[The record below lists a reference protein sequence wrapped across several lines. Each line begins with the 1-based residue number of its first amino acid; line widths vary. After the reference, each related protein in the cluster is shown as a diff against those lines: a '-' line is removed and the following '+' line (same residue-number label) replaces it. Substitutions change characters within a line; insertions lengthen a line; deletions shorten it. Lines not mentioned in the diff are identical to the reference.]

1 MDTVD
6 GFVLRVEENG
16 QGPVVW
22 VSGELDFA
30 TSPLLGDC
38 LEDFYGQ
45 RVTVDFS
52 GVTFVDSSGVA
63 VLARW
68 HQEVGP
74 DSLVLRGVQPGQT
87 KIFEITRHAELLNFD
102 E

>member
-6 GFVLRVEENG
+6 GFTVRVEQDG

-22 VSGELDFA
+22 VSGELDLA
-30 TSPLLGDC
+30 TAPLLRDC
-38 LEDFYGQ
+38 LQDLDGQ

-52 GVTFVDSSGVA
+52 GLTFMDSSGLH
-63 VLARW
+63 VLMRRHSEAGA
-68 HQEVGP
+68 EP
-74 DSLVLRGVQPGQT
+74 LVLRGVQPAQMMVVEVTGL
-87 KIFEITRHAELLNFD
+87 AEVLNFD